1 MGAFHPQVVHFAVAL
16 LVVGVLLRVVSL
28 LGRPQF
34 AGPAAALLL
43 GLGTLAAVGATV
55 TGDAAHS
62 PVERVPGSAAAVKK
76 HEDWGERTRNV
87 FLAVIALEI
96 AAIVLARKGRAKP
109 ALLASAVV
117 GLGGLVCLF
126 EAGEHGGELV
136 YSYAGGV
143 GIRSGDAADVGR
155 LLIAGSYH
163 QAELDRKAGKPEEA
177 AALVDGLARRFPSD
191 SGIQLLA
198 AESLLLDRKDAA
210 AALQTLA
217 RIAVPKDDR
226 RLRFRH
232 AWIMADALEAQG
244 QADAARATLQ
254 ALRSD
259 FPDSER
265 LRKRLGEAPAGR

>member
-16 LVVGVLLRVVSL
+16 LVVGVLLRLVSL

-177 AALVDGLARRFPSD
+177 AALVDGLARRFPAD